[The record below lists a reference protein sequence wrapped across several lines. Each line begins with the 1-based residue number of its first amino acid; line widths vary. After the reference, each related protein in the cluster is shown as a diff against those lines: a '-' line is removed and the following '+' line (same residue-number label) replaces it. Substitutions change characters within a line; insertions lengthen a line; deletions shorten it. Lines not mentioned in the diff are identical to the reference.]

1 MKKRIL
7 LLCLILVLLSTLS
20 MGTYA
25 YFTAKKANRN
35 VITTGN
41 LTMELLEKGGESH
54 SQKEP
59 MIIMP
64 GDEIDKE
71 IRVKNIGGHPMYV
84 RIELAPT
91 VVGSELDAKKCIQ
104 MNINTAE
111 WQEKDGCYYYKKA
124 LNPGETTAELFTKVT
139 FVGEAVTNE
148 YLGKKFQLDVNAF
161 AVQSEN
167 NGKSPTEAHG
177 WPEK

>member
-7 LLCLILVLLSTLS
+7 LISLILVLLSTLS

-35 VITTGN
+35 VITSGN
-41 LTMELLEKGGESH
+41 LKMELLEKGSESH
-54 SQKEP
+54 SDKAP
-59 MIIMP
+59 IVIMP
-64 GDEIDKE
+64 GDVIEKE

-91 VVGSELDAKKCIQ
+91 VVGSELDAEKCIA
-104 MNINTAE
+104 MNINTIDWE
-111 WQEKDGCYYYKKA
+111 TKDGCYYYKKA
-124 LNPGETTAELFTKVT
+124 LNPGETTPELFTKVT
-139 FVGEAVTNE
+139 FVGSEVTNA
-148 YLGKKFQLDVNAF
+148 YLGKEFQLDVNAF

-167 NGKSPTEAHG
+167 NGSKPTEAHG

>member
-7 LLCLILVLLSTLS
+7 LICLILVLLSTLS

-41 LTMELLEKGGESH
+41 LKMELLEKGSVSH
-54 SQKEP
+54 SEKEP
-59 MIIMP
+59 MVIMP
-64 GDEIDKE
+64 GDVIDKE

-91 VVGSELDAKKCIQ
+91 VVGSELDAKECIR
-104 MNINTAE
+104 MNINTSD
-111 WQEKDGCYYYKKA
+111 WQEKDGCYYYKKT
-124 LNPGETTAELFTKVT
+124 LSPGETTPELLTEIS
-139 FVGEAVTNE
+139 FVGEAITNE
-148 YLGKKFQLDVNAF
+148 YLGKKFRLDVNAF

-167 NGKSPTEAHG
+167 NGNNPTAAHG